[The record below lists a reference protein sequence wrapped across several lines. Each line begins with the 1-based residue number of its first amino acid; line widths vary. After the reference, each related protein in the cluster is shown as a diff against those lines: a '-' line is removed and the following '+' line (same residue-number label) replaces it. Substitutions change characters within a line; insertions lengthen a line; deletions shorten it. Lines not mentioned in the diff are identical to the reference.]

1 MLRMFRS
8 EWLKIRLPVVRLLA
22 FAGAALVLMLAQFLL
37 KRQDDFPWNQAMA
50 IVSVMHAMLFLPL
63 LTGVYAALICR
74 YEHGGG
80 GWKAML
86 AMPVTR
92 TQVYVVKLAVVMLL
106 LAFTQLLLFAAV
118 LIYGASHGT
127 GPIPWRMLFVSF
139 AGGWVA
145 CLPLAALQLFVS
157 TALQSFAAPLAI
169 NVILTLPNILVVNSS
184 TYAPLDPWAQP
195 MLAMIPRDGGG
206 MVELSPE
213 RLYLVVLISFCAFFA
228 AGWTYFSR
236 RSA

>member
-1 MLRMFRS
+1 MIRMFRS
-8 EWLKIRLPVVRLLA
+8 EWLKIRRSVLRLLA
-22 FAGAALVLMLAQFLL
+22 IAGAALVLMLAQFLL
-37 KRQDDFPWNQAMA
+37 KREDVFPWNQVMA
-50 IVSVMHAMLFLPL
+50 IVSVVHAMLFLPL

-80 GWKAML
+80 GWKAMM

-92 TQVYVVKLAVVMLL
+92 TQIYVVKLAVVMLL
-106 LAFTQLLLFAAV
+106 LALTQLLLLAAL
-118 LIYGASHGT
+118 LIYGVARDSG
-127 GPIPWRMLFVSF
+127 GPIPWQELFASF
-139 AGGWVA
+139 AGGWIA
-145 CLPLAALQLFVS
+145 CLPLAALQLLAS
-157 TALQSFAAPLAI
+157 SALQSFAAPLAI

-184 TYAPLDPWAQP
+184 TYAPLDPWTQP
-195 MLAMIPRDGGG
+195 MLAMIPRGGG
-206 MVELSPE
+206 VVDLSPE